1 MASRIVKRDN
11 WRNVVMKADE
21 DFTRESRI
29 VKEYTFSNE
38 RSFERRTDRSGAYT
52 PEDS

>member
-29 VKEYTFSNE
+29 TAEYEFSD
-38 RSFERRTDRSGAYT
+38 RKFERRTDRSGAYAP